1 MCIRDRPGEA
11 LAPADLDAL
20 RVEATKTIGAPLTDR
35 QFASWLMYP
44 QVYAEFAAARAKYGD
59 VAVLPTMAWF
69 YGLQPGEE
77 LAVEIEPGKT
87 LYVRF
92 VTSSEP
98 HDDGTRTVFFE
109 LNGQPRSVRLADKG
123 AIPARPPQRKVETG
137 NPKHIGAPM
146 PGTVATVAV
155 AYGQQVKRG
164 EVVVTLEAMKMQTAV
179 RSEADGRV
187 AEVLVRPS
195 SQVDAKDL
203 LVVLA

>member
-1 MCIRDRPGEA
+1 VPLTKRPGEA

-20 RVEATKTIGAPLTDR
+20 RAEAQKAIGAPLTDR

-77 LAVEIEPGKT
+77 LAVELEPGKT
-87 LYVRF
+87 LYLRF
-92 VTSSEP
+92 VTCSEP

-109 LNGQPRSVRLADKG
+109 LNGQPRSVRVADKV
-123 AIPARPPQRKVETG
+123 AIPARPPQRKADVG

-155 AYGQQVKRG
+155 SYGQQVKRG

-179 RSEADGRV
+179 RSELDGRV